1 MPDYSNAEAMPL
13 AASPAT
19 DPPPR
24 VAGFRLKLFAGIM
37 LVVAITTA
45 LALYFT
51 ERNLAASVES
61 DLELEFQSELA
72 VRHNVQQARHA
83 ALVERCRALV
93 RRSRIQ
99 ASIEDDALDLLYLN
113 AEDELRDIM
122 ATKVALGPEEAAQW
136 LHATFYRFLDRHGAV
151 ITP

>member
-1 MPDYSNAEAMPL
+1 MSDYPK
-13 AASPAT
+13 AAAIGFTGTSIS

-24 VAGFRLKLFAGIM
+24 ITGFRLKLFAGIM
-37 LVVAITTA
+37 LVGATTTG

-99 ASIEDDALDLLYLN
+99 ASLEDDAL
-113 AEDELRDIM
+113 
-122 ATKVALGPEEAAQW
+122 
-136 LHATFYRFLDRHGAV
+136 
-151 ITP
+151 